1 MAKPETTDQPIAPA
15 TVLQDAI
22 KADLDDV
29 IVIAKKKTGGLYVAS
44 AIPDGA
50 QINLLIDLAK
60 KRILA
65 MIDGAA
71 APRPVQR
78 AAPQPANK
86 PKLILPN

>member
-1 MAKPETTDQPIAPA
+1 MAKPETTDQPIPCEKI
-15 TVLQDAI
+15 LQDAI
-22 KADLDDV
+22 IADLDDV
-29 IVIAKKKTGGLYVAS
+29 IVIAKKKGGGLYFAS

-50 QINLLIDLAK
+50 DINLLLDLG
-60 KRILA
+60 KRRLLA